1 MKNYKLALLTIL
13 ISCCLIASIQAI
25 ALADAQPKGK
35 DLVTEGLPKID
46 RTKAESIVD
55 KLGLRNIFSSV
66 LDFLEGIEH
75 SNNRTLKA
83 QTPDWN
89 LVKETVE
96 GVDTRAKELSQ
107 QLEDRTTDSF
117 NINQDE
123 SEQIQRELIQAS
135 ISTSTTSREAQEA
148 AAASLVELE
157 GAMKKSGDLSQDSA
171 KTDVSQQIL
180 QNLSE
185 QTGINSQLLGTI
197 SAQNIQAQQDRSNQI
212 SLALQQARHNSIET
226 TRLRRE
232 ASIATDLG
240 STAWGA
246 ISTPTFLYEKPKP

>member
-1 MKNYKLALLTIL
+1 MIAFFPKVQL
-13 ISCCLIASIQAI
+13 SCCLIASIQSI
-25 ALADAQPKGK
+25 ALADTQPEAK
-35 DLVTEGLPKID
+35 DIAADDLPTID
-46 RTKAESIVD
+46 RSIAES
-55 KLGLRNIFSSV
+55 LGLSGIFHGV
-66 LDFLEGIEH
+66 LDFLGGLENT
-75 SNNRTLKA
+75 NNQILKA
-83 QTPDWN
+83 KTPDWDT
-89 LVKETVE
+89 VK
-96 GVDTRAKELSQ
+96 GALKGNDTRGKELGR
-107 QLEDRTTDSF
+107 QLENRESDSF
-117 NINQDE
+117 SINLDE
-123 SEQIQRELIQAS
+123 AEQVQRSLIQDS
-135 ISTSTTSREAQEA
+135 VSTSTTSREAQEA

-157 GAMKKSGDLSQDSA
+157 GALKKSGDLSQDSA

-226 TRLRRE
+226 TRFRRE

-246 ISTPTFLYEKPKP
+246 ISTPTFLYEKP

>member
-1 MKNYKLALLTIL
+1 MKNYRLTIFSIL
-13 ISCCLIASIQAI
+13 ISCCLVTLIQSNV
-25 ALADAQPKGK
+25 LAQNKPEGK
-35 DLVTEGLPKID
+35 ELVKGLPKID
-46 RTKAESIVD
+46 RTKAESIAD
-55 KLGLRNIFSSV
+55 KLGLGNIFSSV
-66 LDFLEGIEH
+66 LDFFEGIKH
-75 SNNRTLKA
+75 SNDLTLEA

-89 LVKETVE
+89 VVKGTIEAT
-96 GVDTRAKELSQ
+96 DTRAKELSR

-123 SEQIQRELIQAS
+123 SEQVQRELIQAS
-135 ISTSTTSREAQEA
+135 ISTSTTSIEAQEIL
-148 AAASLVELE
+148 AASLVEIENTL
-157 GAMKKSGDLSQDSA
+157 KKSGDLSQDSA

-226 TRLRRE
+226 TRFRRE
-232 ASIATDLG
+232 ASVATDLG

-246 ISTPTFLYEKPKP
+246 ISTPTFLYEEPKP

>member
-1 MKNYKLALLTIL
+1 MKNYRLTIFLIL
-13 ISCCLIASIQAI
+13 ISCCLVSLIQSN
-25 ALADAQPKGK
+25 ALAETQPKGK
-35 DLVTEGLPKID
+35 DLVIKGLPKID
-46 RTKAESIVD
+46 RTKAESIVEQ
-55 KLGLRNIFSSV
+55 LGLRNIFNNV
-66 LDFLEGIEH
+66 VDFIEGIQH
-75 SNNRTLKA
+75 SNNQTLKA

-89 LVKETVE
+89 LVKDTIE
-96 GVDTRAKELSQ
+96 GVDTRAKELAQ

-123 SEQIQRELIQAS
+123 SEQVQRELIQAS
-135 ISTSTTSREAQEA
+135 ISTSTTSTEAQEIL
-148 AAASLVELE
+148 AASLVEIENTL
-157 GAMKKSGDLSQDSA
+157 KKSGDLSQDSA

-240 STAWGA
+240 TTAWGA
-246 ISTPTFLYEKPKP
+246 ISTPTFLYEKP

>member
-1 MKNYKLALLTIL
+1 MKNYRLTIFSIL
-13 ISCCLIASIQAI
+13 ISCCLVTLIQSNV
-25 ALADAQPKGK
+25 LAKTKPKGK
-35 DLVTEGLPKID
+35 ELVIKDLPKID
-46 RTKAESIVD
+46 RTKAISIAD
-55 KLGLRNIFSSV
+55 KLGLGNIFNSV
-66 LDFLEGIEH
+66 LDFFEGIEH
-75 SNNRTLKA
+75 SNEQTLDA

-89 LVKETVE
+89 IVKETIE
-96 GVDTRAKELSQ
+96 GTDTRAKELSR
-107 QLEDRTTDSF
+107 QLEDRTTDSY

-123 SEQIQRELIQAS
+123 SEQVQRELIQAS
-135 ISTSTTSREAQEA
+135 ISTSTTSTEAQETL
-148 AAASLVELE
+148 AASLVELE
-157 GAMKKSGDLSQDSA
+157 NALKKSGNLAQDSA
-171 KTDVSQQIL
+171 QTDVSQQIL

-246 ISTPTFLYEKPKP
+246 ISTPTFLYEKP